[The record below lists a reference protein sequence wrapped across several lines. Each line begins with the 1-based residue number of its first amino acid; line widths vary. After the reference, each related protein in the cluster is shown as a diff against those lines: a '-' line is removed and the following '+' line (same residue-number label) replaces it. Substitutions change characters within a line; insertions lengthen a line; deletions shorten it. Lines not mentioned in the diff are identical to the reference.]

1 MSSIACCK
9 GRYTAV
15 TISSNSTKR
24 LIKQSRPTLALFSI
38 LCMISLQPSHPLTMM
53 ASSTHSS
60 KLQTTG
66 GLFRPHL
73 FITAPMFLLGSFLQ
87 TSTIYNPGGKK
98 FFKQSI
104 TEEKRFLFLELGKR
118 EAKAAAKYLKQ
129 FSLQHVAAS
138 PLSRALF
145 GAKQITE
152 SDDSA
157 TTLSDIFVH
166 DGFRELNRGS
176 WALKTAVEIG
186 LDLLE
191 RFNACDHTVTPDGGG
206 ESYLQLKERV
216 MDGHRQ
222 LLEMTDAGKASALV
236 SHLQVTRA
244 ILSDALDLPPNKI
257 AQLKVGTA
265 SITCIDYCTL
275 GGKPQVHFQSWK
287 PEIGLPESYDGA
299 N

>member
-1 MSSIACCK
+1 M
-9 GRYTAV
+9 
-15 TISSNSTKR
+15 
-24 LIKQSRPTLALFSI
+24 L
-38 LCMISLQPSHPLTMM
+38 LCLCLE
-53 ASSTHSS
+53 
-60 KLQTTG
+60 
-66 GLFRPHL
+66 F
-73 FITAPMFLLGSFLQ
+73 
-87 TSTIYNPGGKK
+87 
-98 FFKQSI
+98 FFKQQRFSDLFFFRSY
-104 TEEKRFLFLELGKR
+104 TFNFRGEEVPLSELGKR

-129 FSLQHVAAS
+129 FSLQHVASS

-152 SDDSA
+152 SDDNA

-176 WALKTAVEIG
+176 WALKTAEEIG

-257 AQLKVGTA
+257 AQLKVSTA